1 MTEEEKIEKAKRIIK
16 EFRKEQ
22 GIVFEIHQE
31 IITLQSKVYG
41 HEMMK
46 HYYEVTFTKMFGAG
60 WEFKIQELEK
70 ELASLD
76 KPDKQNWQL
85 CIHLRKD
92 VNKPLTVDKDI

>member
-41 HEMMK
+41 HEVMK
-46 HYYEVTFTKMFGAG
+46 HYYEVTFTIMFGED
-60 WEFKIQELEK
+60 WKFKIQELEK
-70 ELASLD
+70 EL
-76 KPDKQNWQL
+76 DKQ
-85 CIHLRKD
+85 
-92 VNKPLTVDKDI
+92 